1 MSIGSE
7 TTTEEDKMIFYMLVD
22 QSNHE
27 DNYKLYSSMEEAKKA
42 RQKVLRTKGRGWESY
57 YHVRAVELVK

>member
-1 MSIGSE
+1 
-7 TTTEEDKMIFYMLVD
+7 MIFYMLVD

-42 RQKVLRTKGRGWESY
+42 RQKVLRTKGREWGSY